1 MSLKNSKTSNTHRL
15 LLNLTEKVNL
25 KRTDRYFALSNIYT
39 LHRKYKKVI

>member
-15 LLNLTEKVNL
+15 LLNLTVKVNL
-25 KRTDRYFALSNIYT
+25 RTDRYFALSSTYT